1 VPLGIEPL
9 KIDNAD
15 PPNGAG
21 AGAPKVSPVPIFV
34 GWNVPLVKGPASG
47 RAPAAAS
54 SSVNVRFVTPGF
66 PPPTSDMMIAFC
78 PLGPTSMTS
87 TSSGNVCE
95 KVLSVTVTFVT
106 VPPAPET
113 TIFDGYG
120 LALPLLGIAIEVV
133 FESATQKAGVGLGLG
148 LGVGVGVG
156 VGLGVGVGVG
166 TIGVGDG
173 VGVGTGV
180 GVGVGVGAGVGV
192 GVGVTP
198 GVGVGVGVGVTP
210 GVGVGVGVAAVQ
222 VVQTNELTV
231 IVIVSIRQFGLALT
245 AELSQAARHLNLT
258 VCPLNA
264 AGRLRVEVT

>member
-1 VPLGIEPL
+1 MPFGIEPL

-21 AGAPKVSPVPIFV
+21 AGAPKRSPVPTFV
-34 GWNVPLVKGPASG
+34 GWKVPLVRGPASG

-54 SSVNVRFVTPGF
+54 SSVNVRLVTPGF

-87 TSSGNVCE
+87 TSSVNVCE
-95 KVLSVTVTFVT
+95 NVLRVTVTFVT

-120 LALPLLGIAIEVV
+120 LALPLLGIVIEVV
-133 FESATQKAGVGLGLG
+133 FDSATQKAGVGL
-148 LGVGVGVG
+148 
-156 VGLGVGVGVG
+156 GLGVGVGVG
-166 TIGVGDG
+166 TIGVGEG
-173 VGVGTGV
+173 VAVGTGVGV

-210 GVGVGVGVAAVQ
+210 GVGVGVGVAVRHPPDPGAQ
-222 VVQTNELTV
+222 MPGRRAAFNWRPAE
-231 IVIVSIRQFGLALT
+231 RLALLLENCVKAVPVFAACT
-245 AELSQAARHLNLT
+245 PTVAEIPEANEPA
-258 VCPLNA
+258 PA
-264 AGRLRVEVT
+264 DA